1 MNVMDYEN
9 SKRFRRN
16 KLEEDDNISDN
27 EMENE
32 EWDEGFGAEEF
43 ISFDEELPEYDENNP
58 TPTCFSRW
66 YDIQKYYYHGKI
78 PLPIQ
83 LPKDSHTIINAD
95 LLYKLMMNYISET
108 IMANA

>member
-1 MNVMDYEN
+1 MDYEN

-58 TPTCFSRW
+58 TPTCFFKMVR
-66 YDIQKYYYHGKI
+66 YTKI
-78 PLPIQ
+78 LLPRKNTTTNSIT
-83 LPKDSHTIINAD
+83 KRR
-95 LLYKLMMNYISET
+95 
-108 IMANA
+108 

>member
-43 ISFDEELPEYDENNP
+43 ISFDEELPESMKIILHQRVFQDGTIYKNIITTEKYHYQFNYQKKIKNNLNN
-58 TPTCFSRW
+58 
-66 YDIQKYYYHGKI
+66 I
-78 PLPIQ
+78 L
-83 LPKDSHTIINAD
+83 
-95 LLYKLMMNYISET
+95 
-108 IMANA
+108 

>member
-43 ISFDEELPEYDENNP
+43 ISFDEELPEYDENNLHQRVFKMVRY
-58 TPTCFSRW
+58 T
-66 YDIQKYYYHGKI
+66 KYYYHGKY

-83 LPKDSHTIINAD
+83 LPKEDKKQPKTSFKHGP
-95 LLYKLMMNYISET
+95 NY
-108 IMANA
+108 

>member
-43 ISFDEELPEYDENNP
+43 ISFDEELQN
-58 TPTCFSRW
+58 TM
-66 YDIQKYYYHGKI
+66 KI
-78 PLPIQ
+78 SYTNVFFKMVRYTKILLPRKNTTTNSIT
-83 LPKDSHTIINAD
+83 KRR
-95 LLYKLMMNYISET
+95 
-108 IMANA
+108 

>member
-43 ISFDEELPEYDENNP
+43 IHLTKNFQNTMKIILHQRVFQDGTIYKNIITTEKYHYQFNYQKKIKNNLNN
-58 TPTCFSRW
+58 
-66 YDIQKYYYHGKI
+66 I
-78 PLPIQ
+78 L
-83 LPKDSHTIINAD
+83 
-95 LLYKLMMNYISET
+95 
-108 IMANA
+108 

>member
-58 TPTCFSRW
+58 TPRVFQDGTIYKNIITTEKYHYQFN
-66 YDIQKYYYHGKI
+66 YQKKI
-78 PLPIQ
+78 KNNLNNI
-83 LPKDSHTIINAD
+83 L
-95 LLYKLMMNYISET
+95 
-108 IMANA
+108 

>member
-1 MNVMDYEN
+1 MITFQIM
-9 SKRFRRN
+9 
-16 KLEEDDNISDN
+16 KL
-27 EMENE
+27 ENE

-78 PLPIQ
+78 PPTNSITQ
-83 LPKDSHTIINAD
+83 RRYKKQPKTTS
-95 LLYKLMMNYISET
+95 L
-108 IMANA
+108 IMGQIY

>member
-43 ISFDEELPEYDENNP
+43 ISFDEELPEYDE
-58 TPTCFSRW
+58 
-66 YDIQKYYYHGKI
+66 K
-78 PLPIQ
+78 
-83 LPKDSHTIINAD
+83 
-95 LLYKLMMNYISET
+95 
-108 IMANA
+108 

>member
-43 ISFDEELPEYDENNP
+43 ISFDEELPEYDEIILHQRVFQDGTIYKNII
-58 TPTCFSRW
+58 TTE
-66 YDIQKYYYHGKI
+66 KI

-83 LPKDSHTIINAD
+83 LPKEDKKQPKHI
-95 LLYKLMMNYISET
+95 L
-108 IMANA
+108 